1 MDAFTEIDH
10 QVFNAL
16 KAEVGADFMLE
27 LIETYCDDVHQQMHT
42 LQSALDQGDEP
53 TFTRA
58 AHSVKST
65 SLSLGALSFGN
76 LARELEM
83 MGREGRLAD
92 ARVIYQQMQAACEL
106 LLWTLKGLGHDQSH

>member
-1 MDAFTEIDH
+1 MDAFTEIDN

-27 LIETYCDDVHQQMHT
+27 LIETYCEDVHQQLHT
-42 LQSALDQGDEP
+42 LQTALDQGDALS
-53 TFTRA
+53 FTRA
-58 AHSVKST
+58 AHSLKST

-83 MGREGRLAD
+83 MGREVRLAD
-92 ARVIYQQMQAACEL
+92 ASETYQQMQSVCEPL
-106 LLWTLKGLGHDQSH
+106 LRKLKDLCHDQ